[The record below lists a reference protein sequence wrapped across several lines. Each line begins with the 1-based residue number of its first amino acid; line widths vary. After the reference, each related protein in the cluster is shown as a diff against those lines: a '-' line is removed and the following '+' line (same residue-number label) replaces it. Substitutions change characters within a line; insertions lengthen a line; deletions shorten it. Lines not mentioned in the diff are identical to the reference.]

1 MPTPA
6 GTRKPKRKAK
16 TPKGVPVPSRNGTAN
31 GTGSTV
37 ARKRRDQIVTAATAI
52 IAREGIHKFSLAR
65 IEQKV
70 RMSRGQL
77 TYYFRTKESILLAV
91 FDRMLERML
100 AAAIAEGMR
109 AGLGAPGEGRVMD
122 RVRFALGKLM
132 DTGGADTAD
141 LRVLA
146 HAFHAQ
152 VRHRPDFKAKLAE
165 VNTGWRAHVAAD
177 VAACGVANPTAVASV
192 IMALFM
198 GLTEQLTVDPD
209 AFDRAAVAA
218 ICVRLLGT
226 LFEEPS

>member
-1 MPTPA
+1 MPA
-6 GTRKPKRKAK
+6 RVGTRKPTPKAK
-16 TPKGVPVPSRNGTAN
+16 TPKGVPAPSRNGT
-31 GTGSTV
+31 GSAV

-100 AAAIAEGMR
+100 AAAIAEGMK

-122 RVRFALGKLM
+122 RFRYGMGKLM

-177 VAACGVANPTAVASV
+177 VAACGVANPAAVASV

-198 GLTEQLTVDPD
+198 GLSEQLTVDPD